1 MSPLGQ
7 PFAVFLW
14 RSATPSIKTGYVLFN
29 IASSDT
35 ASVILFAG
43 VRFLFAGI
51 FTAVSGSVLQRKIL
65 VCTGILIVDKK
76 NKAAEFEKKDVNE
89 GEA

>member
-51 FTAVSGSVLQRKIL
+51 FTAVPGSVLQIKKL
-65 VCTGILIVDKK
+65 VCTGILIVNKK
-76 NKAAEFEKKDVNE
+76 NKAAAFEKKDVNE